1 MKFIIKNLIL
11 IILFSLIL
19 DFFKNDNS
27 YFKILASNNSRVDI
41 NIGESFGIDLNIKN
55 LKDRKKMYEKEIIE
69 KVMKGRSND
78 VYKLGKYIIGENF
91 YEEEYCKEV
100 GEYSIIGNVPY
111 PTWCNRESGPFSI
124 IQNPKSALIL
134 PLTIELKTGFKKNI
148 IDTLLEGLEADYI
161 GVIKGHDHDPLKL
174 TGPNFKLGQDQLL
187 GIVNRTKNLMQ
198 LYEISNLGIS
208 RKKSYNDSF
217 KNSSYD
223 IVINLINKKD
233 QVYGGVSF
241 GNNKKHCRNHSKN
254 CFLKSI
260 HLLEYHHKINAP
272 ELVYKKEWGYI
283 TEKLSPPYSLIKNY
297 GGFQKI
303 FLSRNYY
310 ILIDL
315 NADQVKNISS
325 IEVRD
330 IINE

>member
-1 MKFIIKNLIL
+1 MKLIVKYSIFIILSI
-11 IILFSLIL
+11 LIL
-19 DFFKNDNS
+19 DFFRNDNS
-27 YFKILASNNSRVDI
+27 HFRVLASNSGRVNI
-41 NIGESFGIDLNIKN
+41 NFGESFGIDLNIQN
-55 LKDRKKMYEKEIIE
+55 LKDRKKLYEKEIIE
-69 KVMKGRSND
+69 KVMQGRSNEN
-78 VYKLGKYIIGENF
+78 YKLGRYIIGENF
-91 YEEEYCKEV
+91 FEEKYCKEI
-100 GEYSIIGNVPY
+100 GNYEIIGNVPY
-111 PTWCNRESGPFSI
+111 PTWCNSDSGPFSLI
-124 IQNPKSALIL
+124 RYPKSAYIV
-134 PLTIELKTGFKKNI
+134 PLTVELKKGFKKNL

-174 TGPNFKLGQDQLL
+174 TGPDFKFGQDQLL
-187 GIVNRTKNLMQ
+187 GLVDRTKNLMQ
-198 LYEISNLGIS
+198 LYEISNLGVS
-208 RKKSYNDSF
+208 RKQSNNVSL

-223 IVINLINKKD
+223 LVINLINKKD

-260 HLLEYHHKINAP
+260 QLIEYHHNINAP
-272 ELVYKKEWGYI
+272 EIVYEKEWGYI
-283 TEKLSPPYSLIKNY
+283 NNKLSPPYSLIKNY
-297 GGFQKI
+297 GSFQKI
-303 FLSRNYY
+303 FLSRNFY